1 MVKRLTYSHQ
11 GLIRVSVG
19 TFQGFSMVRSPCLR
33 RQRTGKDIPQPCG
46 SLISKGCQSLND
58 RFIGNTAQSPWYDI
72 LIGAFNRKN
81 RVSILV
87 DGTYKPYA
95 GRIIKMQ
102 GNIVSLQNDYS
113 VEYIMLIN
121 IKAVRVYD

>member
-1 MVKRLTYSHQ
+1 MS
-11 GLIRVSVG
+11 
-19 TFQGFSMVRSPCLR
+19 
-33 RQRTGKDIPQPCG
+33 
-46 SLISKGCQSLND
+46 D

>member
-1 MVKRLTYSHQ
+1 M
-11 GLIRVSVG
+11 
-19 TFQGFSMVRSPCLR
+19 
-33 RQRTGKDIPQPCG
+33 
-46 SLISKGCQSLND
+46 ND

-72 LIGAFNRKN
+72 LMDAFKREN

-87 DGTYKPYA
+87 DGTYRPYA
-95 GRIIKMQ
+95 GRIISMR

-113 VEYIMLIN
+113 VEYIMLTN